1 MDIFEKIRSGQAVK
15 MHSEEYRPCVEELHR
30 SYKVLHKL
38 NAAEPLSEEQEK
50 AFAEL
55 FGKKPEAVGIFTPVQ
70 IDFPKQ
76 MKFGK
81 GIFINHSFTAMSI
94 GGIGIGN
101 NVQIGPHVTIITNN
115 HDISDRDVLRCRP
128 VLIEDGVW
136 IGAGATILPGV
147 HIGKNAVIGS
157 AAVVTKDV
165 EENSIVAGNPAGLI
179 RKLDQ

>member
-1 MDIFEKIRSGQAVK
+1 MNVFEKIRNGQAVK

-38 NAAEPLSEEQEK
+38 NSAEPLSEEQTN
-50 AFAEL
+50 AFTEL
-55 FGKKPEAVGIFTPVQ
+55 FGKKLDSVGIFTPVQ

-76 MKFGK
+76 MRFGK
-81 GIFINHSFTAMSI
+81 NIFINHSFTAMSI
-94 GGIGIGN
+94 GGIEIGN
-101 NVQIGPHVTIITNN
+101 NVQIGPHVSIITNN
-115 HDISDRDVLRCRP
+115 HDINDRDVLRCKS
-128 VLIEDGVW
+128 VVIEDGVW

-165 EENSIVAGNPAGLI
+165 EENSIVAGNPARLI

>member
-1 MDIFEKIRSGQAVK
+1 MDVFEKTRNGQAVK

-38 NAAEPLSEEQEK
+38 NSAEPLSEEQTN
-50 AFAEL
+50 AFTEL
-55 FGKKPEAVGIFTPVQ
+55 FGKKLDSVGIFTPVQ

-76 MKFGK
+76 MRFGK
-81 GIFINHSFTAMSI
+81 NIFINHSFTAMSI
-94 GGIGIGN
+94 GGIEIGN
-101 NVQIGPHVTIITNN
+101 NVQIGPHVSIITNN
-115 HDISDRDVLRCRP
+115 HDINDRDVLRCKS
-128 VLIEDGVW
+128 VVIEDGVW

-165 EENSIVAGNPAGLI
+165 EENSIVAGNPARLI

>member
-55 FGKKPEAVGIFTPVQ
+55 FGKKPEAVGIFTPGQ

-94 GGIGIGN
+94 GGIEIGN

-165 EENSIVAGNPAGLI
+165 EENSIVAGNPARLI